1 MKIGVKSGYTVY
13 SKGNKELVF
22 VAPHSGHAIENPV
35 HRDDHSETVGSLC
48 WKEMGGKLIVS
59 GISRDRLWGIDY
71 NRGIPTVREALE
83 KYKEFTNEDEKKNL
97 LAYMKKYA
105 WVARDESDYYER
117 LKIYQSF
124 WNEVGMGKYIIL
136 LHKNFPKM
144 KAVPSIMDF
153 VTFSNAGIKKSVIK
167 DIVND
172 VNSKHFDFFEKIKVD
187 YKNAILA
194 DTRRYVLNLLRI
206 YEHFNP
212 GEMSEGHRIGIEK
225 DLDKITAY
233 ADKIALNRLMTNFT
247 PYNFLMCAE
256 NALKHIPLPQITIEG
271 VHDGSLALGPYN
283 KLFPKRDKTVIEVES
298 NGFLNFWHPHMAAKI
313 IKDVVSRIR
322 EAV

>member
-1 MKIGVKSGYTVY
+1 MKVDIKGGYTVY
-13 SKGNKELVF
+13 SKGNYELIF
-22 VAPHSGHAIENPV
+22 VAPHAGPAIDNPV

-59 GISRDRLWGIDY
+59 GISRNRLWGIDY
-71 NRGIPTVREALE
+71 NRGIPTVREALA
-83 KYKEFTNEDEKKNL
+83 KYKEFVGADERRNL
-97 LAYMKKYA
+97 LDYTKKYA
-105 WVARDESDYYER
+105 WVARDENDYYER

-124 WNEVGMGKYIIL
+124 WNEVGKGKYIIL

-167 DIVND
+167 EIVNE
-172 VNSKHFDFFEKIKVD
+172 VNSKYFDFFEKVKGD

-194 DTRRYVLNLLRI
+194 DTRRFILNVVRI

-212 GEMSEGHRIGIEK
+212 IEMSEGHKAAIEK
-225 DLDKITAY
+225 DLDKISKY
-233 ADKIALNRLMTNFT
+233 ADSIALNRLKGSFT

-256 NALKHIPLPQITIEG
+256 NSLKHIPLPQITIEG

-313 IKDVVSRIR
+313 IIDVVERIR
-322 EAV
+322 AAV